1 MVTLLTANKDKKDE
15 TSKLQ
20 ERVKQIQR
28 DFEKKANAFDR
39 LSAEMREK
47 DEEISNLLQEKER
60 VLQIS
65 ERLKEKEKNDKLLQE
80 HICKLRN
87 ELQEKQEKVE
97 DLSQKLDEG
106 TKDIKR
112 LNNSLQTNEQERVK
126 REKMLNNDIDTMN
139 NELEILREKIKE
151 KDSNISQLVKVTDQR
166 LAYCYPDKPAKIG
179 ERWASLYTDEWTD
192 FFEDLSEQNK
202 RQGNTNELPEKQLIK
217 IVDWCYKKCLEIS
230 KEQNYEIQETL
241 WEVVRLIHNLRVKP
255 EKLKNKCS
263 DDYGSLNKTT
273 SGTEKEFVRKCSE
286 LCWYMVC
293 SDPPMVI
300 EYENIENKTMDSNK
314 FNKYNRTGTIVEY
327 VVWPVLLLHIDG
339 PVLAKG
345 SVQTN
350 IEPKND
356 RIVARKKSVES
367 VIAPPLSCKSISS
380 DDHVTFPSQT
390 TNNNTKSD
398 NIQVQTIPSKKT
410 VTNQLEISDVV
421 LDLQDSPQKDQS
433 IRQNKGKPDDD
444 SNMREAGTLKQRNG
458 SDDIRVVIEHS
469 KENFSNVKSTRDKLI
484 KQNILGPNVDNGVV
498 LKTAKFDQ
506 SCSGDLNTQYESDKT
521 CTTGETR
528 RTNVSSETSR
538 NKNIS
543 ASTEKISTDNSIS
556 DFGEIT
562 KSKCAEFMK
571 SEENV
576 VKLIDDDKYN
586 ANFLLQSR
594 RRHLL
599 KSQSMIEEHVKET
612 IERDVPNCDDKTNRF
627 SVINRTVSTSFLGE
641 SISRNNAK
649 MFNTKYYGKPENLVE
664 GMPSHTDTLKRS
676 FDKATERSKIPP
688 QLTKGKE
695 QTKT

>member
-1 MVTLLTANKDKKDE
+1 MDNVDIVVEKYDKATRKGSKSDALEDIYDLKKKLEKNDHFLTEVSNKNDILTKENKKLKE
-15 TSKLQ
+15 EKAVL
-20 ERVKQIQR
+20 VK
-28 DFEKKANAFDR
+28 
-39 LSAEMREK
+39 EK
-47 DEEISNLLQEKER
+47 DEALS
-60 VLQIS
+60 
-65 ERLKEKEKNDKLLQE
+65 RLSKMAG
-80 HICKLRN
+80 
-87 ELQEKQEKVE
+87 
-97 DLSQKLDEG
+97 QKLTEG
-106 TKDIKR
+106 NPAI
-112 LNNSLQTNEQERVK
+112 
-126 REKMLNNDIDTMN
+126 
-139 NELEILREKIKE
+139 
-151 KDSNISQLVKVTDQR
+151 TDLGNPNR
-166 LAYCYPDKPAKIG
+166 PAKIG
-179 ERWASLYTDEWTD
+179 ERWASLYSDEWTD
-192 FFEDLSEQNK
+192 VFEEIFQK
-202 RQGNTNELPEKQLIK
+202 NEKMENEDETPEKQLLK
-217 IVDWCYKKCLEIS
+217 IVDWCYKKCTEIFNS
-230 KEQNYEIQETL
+230 QNTLMHEKVWELVSILHLPGVKEITLKKNQRINAYDQKGKENAVLIEASESFLQTAKEQRLCSCTL
-241 WEVVRLIHNLRVKP
+241 VDSVK
-255 EKLKNKCS
+255 KKCS

-433 IRQNKGKPDDD
+433 IRQNKGKLDGD
-444 SNMREAGTLKQRNG
+444 SNMCEAGTLKHPNG
-458 SDDIRVVIEHS
+458 SDDILVVNEHS
-469 KENFSNVKSTRDKLI
+469 KENFSNVELTRDKLI
-484 KQNILGPNVDNGVV
+484 KQNISGPNVINGGV
-498 LKTAKFDQ
+498 LKSAKLDQ
-506 SCSGDLNTQYESDKT
+506 SRSGDLNAAQYKSDKT
-521 CTTGETR
+521 CTTGINQS
-528 RTNVSSETSR
+528 TNVSLDTSR

-543 ASTEKISTDNSIS
+543 ASTEKISTDNSKLG
-556 DFGEIT
+556 FGEIT

-594 RRHLL
+594 WRHLL
-599 KSQSMIEEHVKET
+599 KSQSMIEEYDTGTK
-612 IERDVPNCDDKTNRF
+612 ERDVPNSDNKTKRF
-627 SVINRTVSTSFLGE
+627 NAITRTVSTSFLGE

-649 MFNTKYYGKPENLVE
+649 MCNTKYYGKPENLVE

-676 FDKATERSKIPP
+676 FDKAAERSKIPQ